1 MTTSAKVLVWAIGT
15 ASLVMALVPAAHAQ
29 DATPLPEILVAP
41 PSSAS
46 PSQPKATER
55 NDQIIGHATGTND
68 KDGADPKA
76 FERLNKQLKRKVDDV
91 NPTVNAPPLDA
102 RSSDTKIGVI
112 NIPGVQQQYGQNF
125 GHSAFPYRPPPPTFS
140 GSLGGRR

>member
-1 MTTSAKVLVWAIGT
+1 MTTPAKVLVWAIGT
-15 ASLVMALVPAAHAQ
+15 ASLVMALVPAATCAQ
-29 DATPLPEILVAP
+29 DATRLPDISVTP
-41 PSSAS
+41 
-46 PSQPKATER
+46 PSQPKGTGA
-55 NDQIIGHATGTND
+55 NDQIIGHGAGTND

-76 FERLNKQLKRKVDDV
+76 FERLNKELKRKVDDV
-91 NPTVNAPPLDA
+91 NPTINAPPLDA